1 LLIQVGEKDNIGRV
15 VIRHERLYIKMKKST
30 EKRKH
35 PRFMKRLAI
44 KFCVNHKIFMGMSG
58 NLSDYGIFIKTNR
71 FFAIDSPIDIE
82 LLLPGKQT
90 AFLKGIIKRTSK
102 ADLSSVNNG
111 IGIQIIEND
120 EAFMDFV
127 KTNMCRGE
135 AIEAVDQAIHKTVT
149 PYNLNPCAGEKSIS
163 NTLAEKRQHRRFSA
177 GQMKV
182 TTEIASANH
191 AVIMNIC
198 KGGML
203 VKSDKRLIV
212 GHTYTMKIEYK
223 NKAMFVN
230 ACVMWALLVESIGD
244 TYGNRIPLYMTG
256 MQFRDSF
263 EKIEDLLSS
272 VESDAQTEI
281 MSRVNKRKS
290 KTHFDSS
297 NICNRD
303 ERDLHKMEVSISQ
316 NTVCSDIS
324 CEKKQY
330 PQETTDKKQLAHRYF
345 AKGKL
350 EFWNGN
356 YRKAEMFLQNAL
368 DLHTTCARYFAFY
381 ARTLL
386 KLGKLDEAEK
396 SIRQALKY
404 DPENSDYFID
414 AGDLY
419 HTMGLSDK
427 AGENYEMALKLQPSN
442 IKAHKAIFR
451 QKKMPEDGA
460 FLNKNPLRVFRKMMD
475 R

>member
-1 LLIQVGEKDNIGRV
+1 MNARFDTRKQNTEAMYLL
-15 VIRHERLYIKMKKST
+15 KMRKPV
-30 EKRKH
+30 ENRKH

-44 KFCVNHKIFMGMSG
+44 KFRVNHKIFMGMSG
-58 NLSDYGIFIKTNR
+58 NLSEYGIFIKTNR
-71 FFAIDSPIDIE
+71 NFAIDSPIDIE

-102 ADLSSVNNG
+102 FDLSSVNNG

-120 EAFMDFV
+120 KAFIDFV
-127 KTNMCRGE
+127 KTNMCRVE
-135 AIEAVDQAIHKTVT
+135 AIEAADQAIHKTGT
-149 PYNLNPCAGEKSIS
+149 PFNLNTCAGEKSIS
-163 NTLAEKRQHRRFSA
+163 NTLAEKRQHRRFSV
-177 GQMKV
+177 GQMTV

-191 AVIMNIC
+191 AVIVNIC
-198 KGGML
+198 KSGML
-203 VKSDKRLIV
+203 VKSNKRLNV
-212 GHTYTMKIEYK
+212 GHTYTMKIGYK
-223 NKAMFVN
+223 DKALFVN
-230 ACVMWALLVESIGD
+230 ACVMWALLVEGIKD
-244 TYGNRIPLYMTG
+244 TYGNRVPLFMTG
-256 MQFRDSF
+256 MQFRDTF
-263 EKIEDLLSS
+263 EKIADLVSS
-272 VESDAQTEI
+272 VESDAQAEI
-281 MSRVNKRKS
+281 MSQVNNRNN

-297 NICNRD
+297 NICNRA
-303 ERDLHKMEVSISQ
+303 ERDIHKREPSISQ
-316 NTVCSDIS
+316 NPVCYDIS
-324 CEKKQY
+324 CEEELY
-330 PQETTDKKQLAHRYF
+330 PQETADKKQLAHRYF

-356 YRKAEMFLQNAL
+356 YLKAEMLLQNAL
-368 DLHTTCARYFAFY
+368 NLHTTCARYFAFH

-404 DPENSDYFID
+404 DPKNSDYFID

-427 AGENYEMALKLQPSN
+427 AGESYEMALKFQPSN

-451 QKKMPEDGA
+451 LKKMTEDGA
-460 FLNKNPLRVFRKMMD
+460 FLNKNPLRVFKKMMD

>member
-1 LLIQVGEKDNIGRV
+1 
-15 VIRHERLYIKMKKST
+15 
-30 EKRKH
+30 
-35 PRFMKRLAI
+35 MKRLAI
-44 KFCVNHKIFMGMSG
+44 KFSVNHKIFMGMSG
-58 NLSDYGIFIKTNR
+58 NLSDCGIFIKTNR
-71 FFAIDSPIDIE
+71 NFAIDSPIDIE

-120 EAFMDFV
+120 KAFMDFV

-135 AIEAVDQAIHKTVT
+135 AIGGDEHAITENRYSIQSSIMLLVT
-149 PYNLNPCAGEKSIS
+149 NSIKSPS
-163 NTLAEKRQHRRFSA
+163 TEKRQHRRFSV

-182 TTEIASANH
+182 TTEIASANKI
-191 AVIMNIC
+191 VIINIG

-203 VKSDKRLIV
+203 VKSDKRLNV
-212 GHTYTMKIEYK
+212 GHTYTMKLEYK
-223 NKAMFVN
+223 DKALFVN
-230 ACVMWALLVESIGD
+230 ASVMWALLVESIKD
-244 TYGNRIPLYMTG
+244 TYGNRVPLFMTG
-256 MQFRDSF
+256 MQFRDTF
-263 EKIEDLLSS
+263 EKIEDLVSS
-272 VESDAQTEI
+272 VESDAQAEI
-281 MSRVNKRKS
+281 MSRVSKRKR
-290 KTHFDSS
+290 
-297 NICNRD
+297 NLV
-303 ERDLHKMEVSISQ
+303 EREGSISQ
-316 NTVCSDIS
+316 KTACHKIS
-324 CEKKQY
+324 CEQKENS
-330 PQETTDKKQLAHRYF
+330 PEETTGKKQLAHRYF

-356 YRKAEMFLQNAL
+356 YQKAEMLLQNAL
-368 DLHTTCARYFAFY
+368 NLHNTCARYFAFY

-386 KLGKLDEAEK
+386 KLGKSDEAEK

-404 DPENSDYFID
+404 DPENSDYFVD

-427 AGENYEMALKLQPSN
+427 AGESYEMALKLQPSN

-451 QKKMPEDGA
+451 QKKMTEDGA
-460 FLNKNPLRVFRKMMD
+460 FLNQNPLRVFKKMMD